1 MKFQYDK
8 ISAKD
13 KWKKCIFG
21 NDNMTDDVV
30 IDKEIMDA
38 FLTPKVVAVV
48 GASKKT
54 GSPGNIITKQMK
66 NAPVK
71 LYVVNPKEDEI
82 EGIRCYK
89 SISEIEDKIDM
100 AVIATPAQFVP
111 PLVDE
116 CAKKGVKAIIPIAG
130 GFGEIGEKGKEAE
143 KAMLESIKGKRSRI
157 LGPNTLGIWVPKT
170 GLNSV
175 FVRMEADPINTDG
188 GITLI
193 SQSGSVGVV
202 ALDFASLFGLGLRAF
217 VSLGNE
223 IDLKGYEFIK
233 YFKDDAQTKAIAVYL
248 ETISNGP
255 KFLKAC
261 RDVVKEKPIVVLKAG
276 RTSRGAKAASSHT
289 GALAGSDNVIDGAFK
304 QYGIIRAFDDEEL
317 LDAARILNYQK
328 PLYGNR
334 IAVITS
340 AGGFGVMGTDYI
352 ESETKGVGM
361 QLSDLSSETKTKL
374 KSFLYQFASVENPID
389 FTASVTNEMYDKTF
403 QVLNEDKNVD
413 GILAVVFFHPAMLT
427 DDLVDIVAK
436 WSKEG
441 TKPMSVCSI
450 GGKHTVEILKKFDK
464 MGVAAYPSI
473 WRAARALK
481 VLYLRGK
488 YLKRLSK

>member
-1 MKFQYDK
+1 MPMLEK
-8 ISAKD
+8 
-13 KWKKCIFG
+13 
-21 NDNMTDDVV
+21 VV
-30 IDKEIMDA
+30 IDKEVMDA
-38 FLTPKVVAVV
+38 FLSPKVVAVI
-48 GASKKT
+48 GASKKA

-66 NAPVK
+66 CAPVK

-82 EGIRCYK
+82 EGLKCMK
-89 SISEIEDKIDM
+89 SVLDIEDNVDM
-100 AVIATPAQFVP
+100 AVIATPAQFTP

-116 CAKKGVKAIIPIAG
+116 CAKKGVKAILPIAG
-130 GFGEIGEKGKEAE
+130 GFGETGEKGKEAE
-143 KAMLESIKGKRSRI
+143 RSMLASIKGKQSRI
-157 LGPNTLGIWVPKT
+157 LGPNTLGVWVPKT

-175 FVRMEADPINTDG
+175 FVRMEADPVNPDG

-233 YFKDDAQTKAIAVYL
+233 YFKDDPQTKALAVYL
-248 ETISNGP
+248 ETISNGR
-255 KFLKAC
+255 KFLEAC
-261 RDVVKEKPIVVLKAG
+261 KEVVKEKPIVCLKAG

-328 PLYGNR
+328 PLAGDR
-334 IAVITS
+334 IALLTS

-352 ESETKGVGM
+352 ESTTRGVGM
-361 QLSDLSSETKTKL
+361 RIADLQPETKAKM
-374 KSFLYQFASVENPID
+374 KGFLYQFASVENPID

-403 QVLNEDKNVD
+403 EALNGDPGVD
-413 GILAVVFFHPAMLT
+413 GILAVVFFHPALLT
-427 DDLVDIVAK
+427 DELVEVVAK
-436 WSKEG
+436 WAKQG
-441 TKPMSVCSI
+441 LKPMAVCSI

-473 WRAARALK
+473 WRTARALK
-481 VLYLRGK
+481 VLYTRGK
-488 YLKRLSK
+488 YLKRMSK